1 MNNKMENL
9 RNFLKDFIAVVR
21 WEICIPKDA
30 DWKLQAFST
39 RNIVGDIME
48 NVYAEN
54 GAYVDYCRGN
64 DYIEIFGLTEEE
76 YNSLSD
82 LLDIY

>member
-1 MNNKMENL
+1 MVEL
-9 RNFLKDFIAVVR
+9 RSFLKDFIAVVR
-21 WEICIPKDA
+21 WEQCISKD
-30 DWKLQAFST
+30 DEWWKLQAFNT